1 MEVDRNKLTPMMK
14 QYMETKDR
22 YKDCILFYRL
32 GDFYE
37 MFFEDAIV
45 ASKTLEIALTGK
57 ACGLEERAPMCGVPF
72 HSANSYISK
81 LVENGYKVAIG
92 EQLEDPSKAKGIVK
106 RDVIR
111 VITPGTVLDGS
122 LLENKK
128 NNYLMSIYR
137 NKNMIGLSYVDIST
151 GELNA
156 TYLNEDKIVEEIA
169 KVNPSEIIINDISF
183 IDKIRDIATVGN
195 IYINENFDRAMEEES
210 IIDDYFSSDYINSLD
225 LDSDGLIKKSIAI
238 ILNYIFS
245 TQKQITSNMSSINVY
260 NSSEYMV
267 LDMFTRTNLEL
278 TQTIRGGKKKG
289 SLLHVLDRTSTA
301 MGGRLLRKYVEQPLI
316 NKEKIEYRLN
326 IIEEIN
332 DDYIL
337 KEDLIE
343 TLKKIY
349 DIERICGKIAFEKV
363 TPKELINLKHS
374 IEKLPLLKETVENS
388 NCVILKEYI
397 DSMDTLEDI
406 YELIEDSIKEDP
418 SITIK
423 DGNIIKAGYNKE
435 LDELRDISKNGANI
449 IKDIEAKEKERTGV
463 KSLKIGFNKVFGYY
477 IEITK
482 ANLSQAI
489 IDESY
494 IRKQTLSNAERFI
507 TPELKE
513 IEEKILN
520 AEEKIKAIEYEIF
533 TEIRGAVYK
542 NINRIQEVAHIV
554 ANVDVYAALAETAS
568 QNGYVKPNI
577 NNENRLEIKNGRHPV
592 VENIVGIEN
601 FVPND
606 TYLKTGENTINIIT
620 GPNMSGKST
629 YMRQT
634 AIIALMAHIGSFV
647 PAEYAD
653 IPIMDRIFTR
663 VGASDDLSQGQST
676 FMVEMN
682 EVSMI
687 LKNAT
692 DKSLV
697 ILDEIGRGTSTYD
710 GISLAWSIVE
720 YIQKNIKCKTLFATH
735 YHELTDLEDEFDEVK
750 NYSIGVK
757 EDGSDVIFLRKIIPQ
772 AADKSY
778 GIYVAKLAKLPDEVI
793 NRSAEILSDL
803 EKNHVSNMSVLN
815 ALSSENS
822 TTENSR
828 TEKTSND
835 STTNNKKVVEIENR
849 FNENSD
855 KIAESYEDNNLKL
868 EIENLKGINTS
879 LKNQNDILNNKKERL
894 EILNSDLN
902 GYSEKLRNENKEL
915 DSKNKEL
922 DSRNKDLDS
931 KNREL
936 EEKIES
942 LSKQLKEKQSKKS
955 KKVEYSTSGVQIS
968 FGSMEKSKLEEEIL
982 SLNLM
987 NMTPLDAM
995 NKIFELQKI
1004 AQEESSK

>member
-1 MEVDRNKLTPMMK
+1 MEVDRKKLTPMMK

-37 MFFEDAIV
+37 MFFDDAIV

-92 EQLEDPSKAKGIVK
+92 EQLEDPAKAKGIVK

-169 KVNPSEIIINDISF
+169 KVNPSEIILNDLLF

-195 IYINENFDRAMEEES
+195 IYINESFDDGMEEES
-210 IIDDYFSSDYINSLD
+210 IIFDYFPSEYIETLD
-225 LDSDGLIKKSIAI
+225 LDNDGLIKKSIAI
-238 ILNYIFS
+238 ILNYIYS

-332 DDYIL
+332 DDYML

-343 TLKKIY
+343 ILKKIY

-388 NCVILKEYI
+388 SCVILKEYI
-397 DSMDTLEDI
+397 NSMDTLEDI
-406 YELIEDSIKEDP
+406 YQLIEDSIKEDP
-418 SITIK
+418 AITIK
-423 DGNIIKAGYNKE
+423 DGNIIKSGYNNE

-482 ANLSQAI
+482 ANLAQAN

-533 TEIRGAVYK
+533 KEIRSAVYK

-757 EDGSDVIFLRKIIPQ
+757 EDGNDVIFLRKIIPQ

-793 NRSAEILSDL
+793 NRSSEILSDL

-815 ALSSENS
+815 ALSSDNGNS
-822 TTENSR
+822 GFAQNIVNIEDR
-828 TEKTSND
+828 VAEKAS
-835 STTNNKKVVEIENR
+835 
-849 FNENSD
+849 
-855 KIAESYEDNNLKL
+855 SYEDKSFEECKGLKIEVDNLKT
-868 EIENLKGINTS
+868 ENNS
-879 LKNQNDILNNKKERL
+879 LKNINDNLNDKNKK
-894 EILNSDLN
+894 
-902 GYSEKLRNENKEL
+902 
-915 DSKNKEL
+915 
-922 DSRNKDLDS
+922 
-931 KNREL
+931 L
-936 EEKIES
+936 EEKIDS

-955 KKVEYSTSGVQIS
+955 KKVEYSTSGVKIS